1 MIYFKCIRWKNLLS
15 TGNSFTEVKFDLHK
29 TTLIIGENGAGK
41 STILDALTFV
51 LFGKPFR
58 KVNKNQLINT
68 INGKGTEIQIEFSV
82 GKKEYLVKRG
92 IKPNVFEIYCD
103 GQLIDQN
110 ADVKEYQEM
119 FERQILKLNHKSF
132 SQIVILGSASFVP
145 FMQLPSAHRREIIE
159 DLLDIQIF
167 STMHSLLKDKVSVN
181 RIKSTDVE
189 YNIKSAAD
197 KIEMHKKY
205 IESLKQNNDEIIA
218 QKQSKIKEFEL
229 NITNATAEITTLN
242 TTLSDEQLKIS
253 DHEKV
258 KIKLA
263 QVSKLSSQLE
273 AKQSKIEKDINFFED
288 HNDCPT
294 CRQSIDNSH
303 KDSIVDENKTKASE
317 IDRAQAQ
324 LKLENE
330 TLTARLNEISDVI
343 LNISEI
349 NKKISNYNVQ
359 IQTWNKFIDDIKVE
373 IASLETSTKQIDD
386 NTSEIATLKTELK
399 AHISEKEELIKD
411 KQVYD
416 VASVMLKDSGIKTK
430 IIRQYIPIIN
440 KLINKYLA
448 SMDFFVNFE
457 LNENFE
463 ETIKSRFRDE
473 FTYESFSEGEKM
485 RIDLALLFAWRAVAK
500 LRNSASTNLLI
511 MDEVFDSSLDSS
523 GTDEFL
529 KILNGITSDTNTF
542 IISHKGDQLFDKFD
556 HTIKFEKHKNFSRIA
571 Q

>member
-15 TGNSFTEVKFDLHK
+15 TGNSFTEVVFDRHR

-41 STILDALTFV
+41 STILDALSFV

-58 KVNKNQLINT
+58 KVNKNQLINS
-68 INGKGTEIQIEFSV
+68 INGKGTEVQIEFSV

-103 GQLIDQN
+103 DQLIDQN

-145 FMQLPSAHRREIIE
+145 FMQLPSAHRRDIIE

-167 STMHSLLKDKVSVN
+167 STMHSLLKDKISVN

-205 IESLKQNNDEIIA
+205 IESLKQNNDDIIA
-218 QKQSKIKEFEL
+218 QKQAKIVEFEL
-229 NITNATAEITTLN
+229 DIAKASAEIG
-242 TTLSDEQLKIS
+242 TLSTTIDDEQAKIT

-258 KIKLA
+258 KNKLA

-273 AKQSKIEKDINFFED
+273 TKISKIEKDIGFFED

-294 CRQSIDNSH
+294 CRQSIDNDH
-303 KDSIVDENKTKASE
+303 KHSIVDENKIKASE
-317 IDRAQAQ
+317 IEQAQ
-324 LKLENE
+324 TLLKQEYDALSER
-330 TLTARLNEISDVI
+330 LTEISNVI
-343 LNISEI
+343 LNISEL
-349 NKKISNYNVQ
+349 NKKVSNLNVQ
-359 IQTWNKFIDDIKVE
+359 VQTWNKFIADIKVE
-373 IASLETSTKQIDD
+373 IASLEINTKHIDD
-386 NTSEIATLKTELK
+386 NTSEISSLKSQLKT
-399 AHISEKEELIKD
+399 HIGEKEELVRD

-430 IIRQYIPIIN
+430 IVRQYIPIIN

-448 SMDFFVNFE
+448 AMDFFVNFE